1 VDYRDRIQLDKE
13 VLRIRERLSEDT
25 GEDPRE
31 LDFYAE
37 PLVSEWLRVKEP
49 DSDEEE
55 SVETDLPKA
64 ESWVQARF
72 GDTRVWLISPG
83 EGARHWRAFQ
93 EDGIVAMGWDYL
105 GDLTEYGS
113 REEVQ
118 AVIAEKEGKENPIM
132 VSLAVWQFAHEMA
145 EGDVVVAKR
154 GRGRLLGWGR
164 ITGPYEHD
172 PDRSEYRNLRSVRW
186 ETVGDWV
193 LPSDLLGPAKT
204 LTEIKKYPRMVR
216 RYFQLMEGESE
227 QEADGSVP
235 DTYSVKDAT
244 EDLFLE
250 PEEFGR
256 ILDTLGRKKNVVLQ
270 GPPGVGKTY
279 MARKLAWALIG
290 RKDPTKVGFV
300 QFHQSYAYEDFV
312 QGWRPNE
319 QGGFQLHHGAFHRFC
334 TRAREDGGN
343 PHVFIIDEINRAN
356 LSRAF
361 GELMMLVEGDKRGPS
376 HAIPLTYSPD
386 ESFYVP
392 ENVHVVGLMNTAD
405 RSLALVDY
413 ALRRR
418 FSFVDLEPAF
428 GRDRFMS
435 YLVEVGVPEALVNR
449 IDGRM
454 RELNDAIRRD
464 RRNLGPGFEVG
475 HSYFVPGPEDQNLD
489 DAWYTAI
496 VETEVA
502 PLLREY
508 WFDRPDQA
516 DDHIRR
522 LRQ

>member
-1 VDYRDRIQLDKE
+1 
-13 VLRIRERLSEDT
+13 
-25 GEDPRE
+25 
-31 LDFYAE
+31 
-37 PLVSEWLRVKEP
+37 
-49 DSDEEE
+49 
-55 SVETDLPKA
+55 
-64 ESWVQARF
+64 
-72 GDTRVWLISPG
+72 
-83 EGARHWRAFQ
+83 
-93 EDGIVAMGWDYL
+93 
-105 GDLTEYGS
+105 
-113 REEVQ
+113 
-118 AVIAEKEGKENPIM
+118 
-132 VSLAVWQFAHEMA
+132 
-145 EGDVVVAKR
+145 
-154 GRGRLLGWGR
+154 
-164 ITGPYEHD
+164 
-172 PDRSEYRNLRSVRW
+172 
-186 ETVGDWV
+186 VGDWV